1 MYKETFGQKLRK
13 AREDNEISQQEAAK
27 RVGVS
32 QQNLSKYERG
42 LLEPSIETIGK
53 LCDLYFVSADWLI
66 GTKGAN
72 L

>member
-1 MYKETFGQKLRK
+1 MYKETFGQKLKK
-13 AREDNEISQQEAAK
+13 ARIDAQFTQEKVEQETGIK
-27 RVGVS
+27 RET
-32 QQNLSKYERG
+32 LSKYERG
-42 LLEPSIETIGK
+42 KIEPSIEIIGV